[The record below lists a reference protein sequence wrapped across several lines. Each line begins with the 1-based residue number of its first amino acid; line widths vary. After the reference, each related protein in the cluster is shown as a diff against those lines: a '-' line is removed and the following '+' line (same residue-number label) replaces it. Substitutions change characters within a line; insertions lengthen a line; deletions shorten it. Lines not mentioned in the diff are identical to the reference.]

1 MNKGKVWKWGKD
13 ESGEKKTN
21 PSLNMVT
28 WKHLQEF
35 QMEIPNSFELRK
47 VNLEITDSGATHMAE
62 EKVVT
67 DLLKL
72 AM

>member
-1 MNKGKVWKWGKD
+1 M
-13 ESGEKKTN
+13 N

-35 QMEIPNSFELRK
+35 QIEIPNSFELRR

-62 EKVVT
+62 EIVVT